1 MKKIQIF
8 KFETF
13 ETFEST
19 AHLEEQCSSD
29 CHKGLLVGSMQISA
43 LCSSTFVSVFTFILI
58 DAESSSSI
66 QFVATRTDALEA
78 AVGVLASA
86 RWWANTLNPKK
97 T

>member
-1 MKKIQIF
+1 MTTKICFAMVLVLVLCQ
-8 KFETF
+8 
-13 ETFEST
+13 
-19 AHLEEQCSSD
+19 
-29 CHKGLLVGSMQISA
+29 KGLLVGSMQISA

-86 RWWANTLNPKK
+86 RWWANPLNPKK
-97 T
+97 HNL